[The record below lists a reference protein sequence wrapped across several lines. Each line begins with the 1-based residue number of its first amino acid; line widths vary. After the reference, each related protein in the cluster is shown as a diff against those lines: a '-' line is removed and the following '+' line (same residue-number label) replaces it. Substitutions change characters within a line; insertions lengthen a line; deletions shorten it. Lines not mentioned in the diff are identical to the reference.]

1 MVVHS
6 SCIHAHRE
14 GCTHI
19 CDENMRSCEDP
30 RLIITQRNH
39 TQILVQRQLSRRKSV
54 SSVDRG
60 PRLALEPRGPRK
72 RVHAHA
78 HRPAPLF
85 RPSSG
90 RASHS
95 ARTKMSPGLA
105 PNHPPR
111 VSRPGSNG
119 PSRLTPSPRPRL
131 AVGTNGESARRIG
144 PLLTCSGTSGP
155 GGRGAQGAV
164 TRVVRLCYF
173 RSPPVPREQ
182 FPRRKCGREGTSK
195 PPAARENRAGRPG
208 AAAVEEE
215 GEGIDGATEARD
227 QERRRW
233 RARRRERARGSR
245 RGRR

>member
-6 SCIHAHRE
+6 SCIHAPHRE

-60 PRLALEPRGPRK
+60 PRLALEPCGPRK

-95 ARTKMSPGLA
+95 ASTKMSPGL
-105 PNHPPR
+105 PPDLPSR
-111 VSRPGSNG
+111 VQRPGSNG
-119 PSRLTPSPRPRL
+119 PGRLTPSPRPRL

-144 PLLTCSGTSGP
+144 PLLWHVGARRPRGP
-155 GGRGAQGAV
+155 G
-164 TRVVRLCYF
+164 C
-173 RSPPVPREQ
+173 SD
-182 FPRRKCGREGTSK
+182 
-195 PPAARENRAGRPG
+195 AGR
-208 AAAVEEE
+208 
-215 GEGIDGATEARD
+215 
-227 QERRRW
+227 
-233 RARRRERARGSR
+233 
-245 RGRR
+245 

>member
-6 SCIHAHRE
+6 SCIHAPHRE

-39 TQILVQRQLSRRKSV
+39 TQILVQRQLSRGKSV
-54 SSVDRG
+54 ASVDRG
-60 PRLALEPRGPRK
+60 PRPDPALEQCGPRK

-85 RPSSG
+85 RPSG

-95 ARTKMSPGLA
+95 ASTKMSPGL
-105 PNHPPR
+105 PPDLPSR
-111 VSRPGSNG
+111 VQRPGSNG
-119 PSRLTPSPRPRL
+119 PGSLTPFARPRL

-164 TRVVRLCYF
+164 RRVVRLCYF
-173 RSPPVPREQ
+173 RSP
-182 FPRRKCGREGTSK
+182 
-195 PPAARENRAGRPG
+195 RATG
-208 AAAVEEE
+208 
-215 GEGIDGATEARD
+215 GISPEKV
-227 QERRRW
+227 
-233 RARRRERARGSR
+233 RARRDEQAPSGERK
-245 RGRR
+245 